1 MENIRERLARSVHF
15 QIFTDRMAPSDIVDL
30 RKMLERNPGE
40 KKAFLHLVREGEYE
54 TILALPD
61 KLAVTPSLTLA
72 RDLRIRFGYDV
83 LRLH

>member
-1 MENIRERLARSVHF
+1 
-15 QIFTDRMAPSDIVDL
+15 
-30 RKMLERNPGE
+30 
-40 KKAFLHLVREGEYE
+40 VREGEYE